1 LTLVCF
7 KAKNSSYVRNWEN
20 SFLAKR
26 FMKAV
31 LCALDFK
38 EASDNVIKAAWA
50 LAVQKKESL
59 VILYAYRLL
68 MPKNQDIAGFRNE
81 MESRARSEFEAI
93 MGKLNV
99 EKEMQYEFR
108 AEIGFFSDR
117 IDAYLKSNPV
127 DTIVMGQHLAQA
139 IHENS
144 GMTFQNFLETTKV
157 PVLVVPEVSAAA

>member
-1 LTLVCF
+1 
-7 KAKNSSYVRNWEN
+7 
-20 SFLAKR
+20 
-26 FMKAV
+26 MKAV

-38 EASDNVIKAAWA
+38 EASDSVIKAALE
-50 LAVQKKESL
+50 LASQKQETL

-68 MPKNQDIAGFRNE
+68 MPKNQDIANYRNN
-81 MESRARSEFEAI
+81 MELQARTEFDTI
-93 MGKLNV
+93 MNKLNV
-99 EKEMQYEFR
+99 EREIPYEFR

-127 DTIVMGQHLAQA
+127 DTIVMGQHLANA

-144 GMTFQNFLETTKV
+144 GMTFEDFLESTNV

>member
-1 LTLVCF
+1 
-7 KAKNSSYVRNWEN
+7 
-20 SFLAKR
+20 
-26 FMKAV
+26 MKAV

-38 EASDNVIKAAWA
+38 EASDNVIKAALE
-50 LAVQKKESL
+50 LAEQKQETL

-68 MPKNQDIAGFRNE
+68 MPKNQDIGDFRNA
-81 MESRARSEFEAI
+81 MELRARTEFDTI
-93 MGKLNV
+93 IRKLNV
-99 EKEMQYEFR
+99 EKETHYEFR

-144 GMTFQNFLETTKV
+144 GMTFEYFLESTKV
-157 PVLVVPEVSAAA
+157 PVLVVPEVSTAA